1 MMREE
6 LKEMREWRSQ
16 MTDFMKKSA
25 ANTQDDEMEEEENI
39 LDDSVEIGW
48 VNHLKGAQAKP
59 STPGATS
66 LASLMAIPPPSGP
79 DSKTGKGG
87 NTISRGPT
95 DPCSKAAQSGS
106 EALPDTEKA
115 GDANALHG
123 T

>member
-16 MTDFMKKSA
+16 MNDFMKKSA
-25 ANTQDDEMEEEENI
+25 ANTQDDEMEEAENI

-66 LASLMAIPPPSGP
+66 LASLLAIPPLW
-79 DSKTGKGG
+79 T
-87 NTISRGPT
+87 
-95 DPCSKAAQSGS
+95 
-106 EALPDTEKA
+106 
-115 GDANALHG
+115 
-123 T
+123 

>member
-25 ANTQDDEMEEEENI
+25 ANPQDDEMEEAENV

-59 STPGATS
+59 STPGAAS
-66 LASLMAIPPPSGP
+66 LASLLAIPPLW
-79 DSKTGKGG
+79 T
-87 NTISRGPT
+87 
-95 DPCSKAAQSGS
+95 
-106 EALPDTEKA
+106 
-115 GDANALHG
+115 
-123 T
+123 